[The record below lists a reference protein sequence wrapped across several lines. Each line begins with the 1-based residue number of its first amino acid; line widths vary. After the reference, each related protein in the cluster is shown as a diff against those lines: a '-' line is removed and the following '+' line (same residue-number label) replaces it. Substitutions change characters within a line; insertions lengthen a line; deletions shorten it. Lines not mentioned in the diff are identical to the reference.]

1 MEFETKLVLRNG
13 GSMRNCKYEMTVTK
27 SFEFDGAHKL
37 GNSGWSEE
45 KNREVFGKCCNL
57 HGHRWTLYVTV
68 KGFIDVD
75 TGMVINFS
83 DLSRI
88 VKENVIEV
96 LDHKYLNDF
105 IVLPTCENILTD
117 IWNILKPKLSG
128 LEELKLYETP
138 TAYAIYDGKETV
150 EKLDIHPE
158 E

>member
-1 MEFETKLVLRNG
+1 
-13 GSMRNCKYEMTVTK
+13 
-27 SFEFDGAHKL
+27 
-37 GNSGWSEE
+37 
-45 KNREVFGKCCNL
+45 
-57 HGHRWTLYVTV
+57 
-68 KGFIDVD
+68 
-75 TGMVINFS
+75 MVINFS